1 MSVTFKNQKQIEANR
16 GPIDIQRITSIGIY
30 SILSAQ
36 KEDLLNRHEQVNEA
50 KEIVED
56 KPLSENERFAIAID
70 NENKAVSLYCIAMKY
85 GYKKA
90 QEIFDIINK
99 NNNLEKADLKAYL
112 ESENINNITMK
123 DYEPGDLEKIE
134 NQMVA

>member
-1 MSVTFKNQKQIEANR
+1 MSVTFKTPEKIEEKR
-16 GPIDIQRITSIGIY
+16 GSIDVQGIINKGIL
-30 SILSAQ
+30 SILDAQ
-36 KEDLLNRHEQVNEA
+36 RVDMLNRHEAEK
-50 KEIVED
+50 KETVVED
-56 KPLSENERFAIAID
+56 KQLSENEKIAKAID
-70 NENKAVSLYCIAMKY
+70 NDNKAVSLYCIAMKY

-90 QEIFDIINK
+90 QEIFDIIN
-99 NNNLEKADLKAYL
+99 NNHNLEKADLKAYL

>member
-1 MSVTFKNQKQIEANR
+1 MSVTFKTQEEIEKKR
-16 GPIDIQRITSIGIY
+16 GPIDVQRTINIGIF
-30 SILSAQ
+30 SILDAQ
-36 KEDLLNRHEQVNEA
+36 RVDMLNRHEAEKKKTV
-50 KEIVED
+50 VED
-56 KPLSENERFAIAID
+56 KQLSENEKIAKAID
-70 NENKAVSLYCIAMKY
+70 NDNKAVSLYCIAMKY

-90 QEIFDIINK
+90 QEIFDIIN
-99 NNNLEKADLKAYL
+99 NNHNLGKADLKAYL

>member
-1 MSVTFKNQKQIEANR
+1 MSVTFKTQKKIEEKR
-16 GPIDIQRITSIGIY
+16 GPIDVQGIINKGIL
-30 SILSAQ
+30 SILDAQ
-36 KEDLLNRHEQVNEA
+36 RVDMLNRHEAEKKKAV
-50 KEIVED
+50 VED
-56 KPLSENERFAIAID
+56 KQLSENEKIAKAID
-70 NENKAVSLYCIAMKY
+70 NDNKAVSLYCIAMKY

-90 QEIFDIINK
+90 QEIFDIIN
-99 NNNLEKADLKAYL
+99 NNHNLEKADLKAYL

>member
-1 MSVTFKNQKQIEANR
+1 MLVTFKTPEEIEEKR
-16 GPIDIQRITSIGIY
+16 GSIDVQGIINKGIL
-30 SILSAQ
+30 SILDAQ
-36 KEDLLNRHEQVNEA
+36 RVDMLNRHEAEKKKTV
-50 KEIVED
+50 VED
-56 KPLSENERFAIAID
+56 KQLSENEKIAKAID
-70 NENKAVSLYCIAMKY
+70 NDNKAVSLYCIAMKY

-90 QEIFDIINK
+90 QEIFDIIN
-99 NNNLEKADLKAYL
+99 NNHNLEKADLKAYL